1 MIHSTAII
9 DATAELDTGV
19 EVGPY
24 SVIGPRVRIGKNT
37 RIGPHVVIDG
47 FTEIGEECAIFQF
60 ASLGAIPQDLKY
72 RGEES
77 RVVIGDRNTIRE
89 FVTINRGTGQAGGE
103 TRLGSNNLL
112 MAYCHVAHDC
122 RIGSHVVLANAATLA
137 GHIELEDHA
146 IVGGLVAVHQFVRLG
161 SYCFIGGCSGVSQD
175 IPPYMM
181 ANGQR
186 AELFGLN
193 VEGLHR
199 HRFPQESISNL
210 KNAYRIIFRSGLALE
225 KALDQAPLPRYLVP
239 PTVVTTEDGS
249 VHMITVLFRTTG
261 DKTRDVLRLR
271 RIHGIITSYPG
282 NDRFAFHV
290 FEGPM
295 SWSVTR

>member
-9 DATAELDTGV
+9 DTTAELDSGV

-24 SVIGPRVRIGKNT
+24 SIIGPRVRIGKNT

-47 FTEIGEECAIFQF
+47 WTEIGEECTIFQF
-60 ASLGAIPQDLKY
+60 ASLGAVPQDLKY

-77 RVVIGDRNTIRE
+77 RVIIGSNNTIRE
-89 FVTINRGTGQAGGE
+89 FVTINRGTAQAGGE

-137 GHIELEDHA
+137 GHIEMEDHA
-146 IVGGLVAVHQFVRLG
+146 IVGGLAAVHQFVRLG
-161 SYCFIGGCSGVSQD
+161 SYCIIGGCSGVSQD

-186 AELFGLN
+186 AQLYGLN
-193 VEGLHR
+193 IEGLKR
-199 HRFPQESISNL
+199 HRFPEEAVNNL
-210 KNAYRIIFRSGLALE
+210 KKAYRVIFRSGLTVE
-225 KALDQAPLPRYLVP
+225 KALEQLESEIQNSAEVNHL
-239 PTVVTTEDGS
+239 
-249 VHMITVLFRTTG
+249 ITFIKASKR
-261 DKTRDVLRLR
+261 
-271 RIHGIITSYPG
+271 GIA
-282 NDRFAFHV
+282 R
-290 FEGPM
+290 
-295 SWSVTR
+295 

>member
-9 DATAELDTGV
+9 DASAELDSGV

-24 SVIGPRVRIGKNT
+24 SIIGPRVKIGKNT

-47 FTEIGEECAIFQF
+47 WTEIGEECTIFQF
-60 ASLGAIPQDLKY
+60 ASLGAVPQDLKY

-77 RVVIGDRNTIRE
+77 RVIIGSNNTIRE
-89 FVTINRGTGQAGGE
+89 FVTINRGTAQAGGE

-137 GHIELEDHA
+137 GHIEMEDHA
-146 IVGGLVAVHQFVRLG
+146 IVGGLAAVHQFVRLG
-161 SYCFIGGCSGVSQD
+161 SYCIIGGCSGVSQD

-186 AELFGLN
+186 AQLYGLN
-193 VEGLHR
+193 IEGLKR
-199 HRFPQESISNL
+199 HRFPEEAVNNL
-210 KNAYRIIFRSGLALE
+210 KKAYRLIFRSGLTVE
-225 KALDQAPLPRYLVP
+225 KALEQLESEIQNSAEVNHL
-239 PTVVTTEDGS
+239 
-249 VHMITVLFRTTG
+249 ITFIKASKR
-261 DKTRDVLRLR
+261 
-271 RIHGIITSYPG
+271 GIA
-282 NDRFAFHV
+282 R
-290 FEGPM
+290 
-295 SWSVTR
+295 

>member
-9 DATAELDTGV
+9 DTTAELDSGV

-24 SVIGPRVRIGKNT
+24 SIIGPRVKIGKNT

-47 FTEIGEECAIFQF
+47 WTEIGEECTIFQF
-60 ASLGAIPQDLKY
+60 ASLGAVPQDLKY

-77 RVVIGDRNTIRE
+77 RVIIGSNNTIRE
-89 FVTINRGTGQAGGE
+89 FVTINRGTAQAGGE

-137 GHIELEDHA
+137 GHIEMEDHA
-146 IVGGLVAVHQFVRLG
+146 IVGGLAAVHQFVRLG
-161 SYCFIGGCSGVSQD
+161 SYCIIGGCSGVSQD

-186 AELFGLN
+186 AQLYGLN
-193 VEGLHR
+193 IEGLKR
-199 HRFPQESISNL
+199 HRFPEEAVNNL
-210 KNAYRIIFRSGLALE
+210 KKAYRLIFRSGLTVE
-225 KALDQAPLPRYLVP
+225 KALEQLESEIQNSAEVNHL
-239 PTVVTTEDGS
+239 
-249 VHMITVLFRTTG
+249 ITFIKASKR
-261 DKTRDVLRLR
+261 
-271 RIHGIITSYPG
+271 GIA
-282 NDRFAFHV
+282 R
-290 FEGPM
+290 
-295 SWSVTR
+295 

>member
-9 DATAELDTGV
+9 DATAELDSGV

-24 SVIGPRVRIGKNT
+24 SIIGPRVRIGKNT

-47 FTEIGEECAIFQF
+47 WTEIGGECTIFQF
-60 ASLGAIPQDLKY
+60 ASLGAVPQDLKY

-77 RVVIGDRNTIRE
+77 RVIIGSNNTIRE
-89 FVTINRGTGQAGGE
+89 FVTINRGTAQAGGE

-137 GHIELEDHA
+137 GHIEMEDHA
-146 IVGGLVAVHQFVRLG
+146 IVGGLAAVHQFVRLG
-161 SYCFIGGCSGVSQD
+161 SYCIIGGCSGVSQD

-186 AELFGLN
+186 AQLYGLN
-193 VEGLHR
+193 IEGLKR
-199 HRFPQESISNL
+199 HRFPEEAVNNL
-210 KNAYRIIFRSGLALE
+210 KKAYRLIFRSGLTVE
-225 KALDQAPLPRYLVP
+225 KALEQLESEIQNSAEVNHL
-239 PTVVTTEDGS
+239 
-249 VHMITVLFRTTG
+249 ITFIKASKR
-261 DKTRDVLRLR
+261 
-271 RIHGIITSYPG
+271 GIA
-282 NDRFAFHV
+282 R
-290 FEGPM
+290 
-295 SWSVTR
+295 

>member
-1 MIHSTAII
+1 MIHATAII

-47 FTEIGEECAIFQF
+47 FTKIGEECTIFQF

-77 RVVIGDRNTIRE
+77 RVVIGNKNSIRE
-89 FVTINRGTGQAGGE
+89 FVTINRGTAQAGGE
-103 TRLGSNNLL
+103 TRIGSNNLL

-137 GHIELEDHA
+137 GHIEMEDHA
-146 IVGGLVAVHQFVRLG
+146 IVGGLAAVHQFVRLG
-161 SYCFIGGCSGVSQD
+161 SYCIIGGCSGVSQD

-186 AELFGLN
+186 AKLFGLN
-193 VEGLHR
+193 MEGLKR
-199 HRFPQESISNL
+199 HRFSDEALSNL
-210 KNAYRIIFRSGLALE
+210 KHAYRIIFRSGLTIE
-225 KALDQAPLPRYLVP
+225 KALEQVAG
-239 PTVVTTEDGS
+239 EIQNS
-249 VHMITVLFRTTG
+249 AEVHHLTDFIRASKRG
-261 DKTRDVLRLR
+261 
-271 RIHGIITSYPG
+271 
-282 NDRFAFHV
+282 
-290 FEGPM
+290 
-295 SWSVTR
+295 VTR

>member
-24 SVIGPRVRIGKNT
+24 SIIGPRVRIGKNT

-47 FTEIGEECAIFQF
+47 FTDIGQACTIFQF

-77 RVVIGDRNTIRE
+77 RVVIGNNNTIRE
-89 FVTINRGTGQAGGE
+89 FVTINRGTAQAGGE

-137 GHIELEDHA
+137 GHIEMEDHA
-146 IVGGLVAVHQFVRLG
+146 IVGGLAAVHQFVRLG
-161 SYCFIGGCSGVSQD
+161 SYCIIGGCSGVSQD

-193 VEGLHR
+193 VEGLNR

-210 KNAYRIIFRSGLALE
+210 KKAYHIIFRSGLALE
-225 KALDQAPLPRYLVP
+225 KALEQAASEMQHSAEVQHLISFIR
-239 PTVVTTEDGS
+239 S
-249 VHMITVLFRTTG
+249 S
-261 DKTRDVLRLR
+261 TR
-271 RIHGIITSYPG
+271 G
-282 NDRFAFHV
+282 
-290 FEGPM
+290 
-295 SWSVTR
+295 VTRAYKKESSAR

>member
-9 DATAELDTGV
+9 DTTAELDSGV

-24 SVIGPRVRIGKNT
+24 SIIGPRVKIGKNT

-47 FTEIGEECAIFQF
+47 WTEIGEECTIFQF
-60 ASLGAIPQDLKY
+60 ASLGAVPQDLKY

-77 RVVIGDRNTIRE
+77 RVIIGSNNTIRE
-89 FVTINRGTGQAGGE
+89 FVTINRGTAQAGGE

-137 GHIELEDHA
+137 GHIEMEDHA
-146 IVGGLVAVHQFVRLG
+146 IVGGLAAVHQFVRLG
-161 SYCFIGGCSGVSQD
+161 SYCIIGGCSGVSQD

-186 AELFGLN
+186 AQLYGLN
-193 VEGLHR
+193 IEGLKR
-199 HRFPQESISNL
+199 HRFSEDAVNNL
-210 KNAYRIIFRSGLALE
+210 KKAYRVIFRSGLTVE
-225 KALDQAPLPRYLVP
+225 KALEQLESEIQNSAEVNHL
-239 PTVVTTEDGS
+239 
-249 VHMITVLFRTTG
+249 ITFIKASKR
-261 DKTRDVLRLR
+261 
-271 RIHGIITSYPG
+271 GIA
-282 NDRFAFHV
+282 R
-290 FEGPM
+290 
-295 SWSVTR
+295 

>member
-9 DATAELDTGV
+9 DATAELDSGV

-24 SVIGPRVRIGKNT
+24 SIIGPRVRIGKNT

-47 FTEIGEECAIFQF
+47 WTEIGEECTIFQF
-60 ASLGAIPQDLKY
+60 ASLGAVPQDLKY

-77 RVVIGDRNTIRE
+77 RVIIGSNNTIRE
-89 FVTINRGTGQAGGE
+89 FVTINRGTAQAGGE

-137 GHIELEDHA
+137 GHIEMEDHA
-146 IVGGLVAVHQFVRLG
+146 IVGGLAAVHQFVRLG
-161 SYCFIGGCSGVSQD
+161 SYCIIGGCSGVSQD

-186 AELFGLN
+186 AQLYGLN
-193 VEGLHR
+193 IEGLKR
-199 HRFPQESISNL
+199 HRFPEEAVNNL
-210 KNAYRIIFRSGLALE
+210 KKAYRVIFRSGLTVE
-225 KALDQAPLPRYLVP
+225 KALEQLESEIQNSAEVNHL
-239 PTVVTTEDGS
+239 
-249 VHMITVLFRTTG
+249 ITFIKASKR
-261 DKTRDVLRLR
+261 
-271 RIHGIITSYPG
+271 GIA
-282 NDRFAFHV
+282 R
-290 FEGPM
+290 
-295 SWSVTR
+295 

>member
-9 DATAELDTGV
+9 DTTAELDSGV

-24 SVIGPRVRIGKNT
+24 SIIGPRVKIGKNT

-47 FTEIGEECAIFQF
+47 WTEIGEECTIFQF
-60 ASLGAIPQDLKY
+60 ASLGAVPQDLKY

-77 RVVIGDRNTIRE
+77 RVIIGSNNTIRE
-89 FVTINRGTGQAGGE
+89 FVTINRGTAQAGGE

-137 GHIELEDHA
+137 GHIEMEDHA
-146 IVGGLVAVHQFVRLG
+146 IVGGLAAVHQFVRLG
-161 SYCFIGGCSGVSQD
+161 SYCIIGGCSGVSQD

-186 AELFGLN
+186 AQLYGLN
-193 VEGLHR
+193 IEGLKR
-199 HRFPQESISNL
+199 HRFPEEAVNNL
-210 KNAYRIIFRSGLALE
+210 KKAYRVIFRSGLTVE
-225 KALDQAPLPRYLVP
+225 KALEQLESEIQNSAEVNHL
-239 PTVVTTEDGS
+239 
-249 VHMITVLFRTTG
+249 ITFIKASKR
-261 DKTRDVLRLR
+261 
-271 RIHGIITSYPG
+271 GIA
-282 NDRFAFHV
+282 R
-290 FEGPM
+290 
-295 SWSVTR
+295 

>member
-1 MIHSTAII
+1 MIHATAII
-9 DATAELDTGV
+9 HPTAELESGV

-24 SVIGPRVRIGKNT
+24 SIIGPRVRIGKNT
-37 RIGPHVVIDG
+37 RIGPHVVVDG
-47 FTEIGEECAIFQF
+47 FTDIGEACTIFQF

-77 RVVIGDRNTIRE
+77 RVVIGDRNIIRE

-137 GHIELEDHA
+137 GHIEMEDHA
-146 IVGGLVAVHQFVRLG
+146 IVGGLAAVHQFVRLG
-161 SYCFIGGCSGVSQD
+161 SYCIIGGCSGVSQD

-186 AELFGLN
+186 AKLYGLN
-193 VEGLHR
+193 IEGLKR
-199 HRFPQESISNL
+199 HRFSEDAMSNL
-210 KNAYRIIFRSGLALE
+210 KKAYRIIFRSGLTVE
-225 KALDQAPLPRYLVP
+225 KALAQLEAEIQNSAEVDHLISFIKASKR
-239 PTVVTTEDGS
+239 G
-249 VHMITVLFRTTG
+249 
-261 DKTRDVLRLR
+261 
-271 RIHGIITSYPG
+271 
-282 NDRFAFHV
+282 
-290 FEGPM
+290 
-295 SWSVTR
+295 VTR